1 MIRITREQ
9 TFVGNT
15 AGFGATVSLDAEEER
30 WLVES
35 GQAEYVEPEPVVV
48 PEIVPEPEPDPEP
61 EPEPEMKEAEEAAAP
76 EPKPGPGAKSKTR
89 PRQKP
94 RSGRKGEK
102 GAGDADDDVQGAA
115 AKGR

>member
-1 MIRITREQ
+1 MIRITREKS
-9 TFVGNT
+9 FVGS
-15 AGFGATVSLDAEEER
+15 AGFGDVLSLDPADEFY
-30 WLVES
+30 LVES
-35 GQAEYVEPEPVVV
+35 GQAEYVETEPVVE
-48 PEIVPEPEPDPEP
+48 PEITPEP
-61 EPEPEMKEAEEAAAP
+61 EPEPEAEEAAETAAP
-76 EPKPGPGAKSKTR
+76 EPKPAPEAKPKAR

>member
-35 GQAEYVEPEPVVV
+35 GQAEYVETEPVVE
-48 PEIVPEPEPDPEP
+48 PEITPEP
-61 EPEPEMKEAEEAAAP
+61 EPEPEAEEAAETAAP
-76 EPKPGPGAKSKTR
+76 EPKPAPEAKPKAR

-102 GAGDADDDVQGAA
+102 GAGDVDDDVQGAA